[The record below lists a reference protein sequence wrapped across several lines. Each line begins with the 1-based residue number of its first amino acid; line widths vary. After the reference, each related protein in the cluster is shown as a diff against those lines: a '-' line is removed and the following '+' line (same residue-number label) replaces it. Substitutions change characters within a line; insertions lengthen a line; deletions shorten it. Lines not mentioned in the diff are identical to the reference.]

1 MRYLF
6 YDFDKTYNTSRNS
19 SRDLEVTDIVTMEG
33 EEIHVRKGWVLQD
46 LFNEL
51 TIKFEKIC
59 NLILNFA
66 PYIL

>member
-33 EEIHVRKGWVLQD
+33 EEIHVRKG
-46 LFNEL
+46 
-51 TIKFEKIC
+51 
-59 NLILNFA
+59 
-66 PYIL
+66 